1 MSRIVTLTMNPA
13 LDVST
18 STAAVRPTDKLRC
31 TQPLF
36 EPGGGGIN
44 VARVLGEL
52 GGDATAIFPSGGP
65 TGASLQQL
73 LVDSGVR
80 SIPIAIAQATRESF
94 TVDEQESGEQ
104 FRFVLPGPAMSDTEK
119 AACLGALADF
129 DPAPAFVVASG
140 SLPPGVSADFY
151 SRVANICT
159 QVGARLLLDT
169 SGEPLRSAGGCSPIF
184 LIKPNLRE
192 AEALLG
198 RDLRGDAAEN
208 DAARELVDG
217 GRFENVIISLG
228 ERGALLADQQG
239 VERFAA
245 IPVTPKSAVGAGDS
259 MVAGI
264 VLGLDRG
271 LRVRDAVHLGLAAGA
286 AALLTPGSGLARRAD
301 VERLFEGRFPL

>member
-18 STAAVRPTDKLRC
+18 STGAVRPTDKLRC

-52 GGDATAIFPSGGP
+52 GGDATAVFPSGGP

-73 LVDSGVR
+73 LVDSCVR
-80 SIPIAIAQATRESF
+80 SLPIAITQATRESF

-104 FRFVLPGPAMSDTEK
+104 YRFVLPGPALSDTEQ

-129 DPAPAFVVASG
+129 DPAPVFVVASG
-140 SLPPGVSADFY
+140 SLPPGVPADFY
-151 SRVANICT
+151 SRVADMCT
-159 QVGARLLLDT
+159 QVSARLLLDT
-169 SGEPLRSAGGCSPIF
+169 SGEPLRSAGWRSPIF

-217 GRFENVIISLG
+217 GRYENVIISLG
-228 ERGALLADQQG
+228 ERGALFADQQG

-245 IPVTPKSAVGAGDS
+245 LAVTPKSAVGAGDS

-264 VLGLDRG
+264 VFGLDRG
-271 LRVRDAVHLGLAAGA
+271 LRVRDAVRLGLAAGA

-301 VERLFEGRFPL
+301 VERLFEGTFPL